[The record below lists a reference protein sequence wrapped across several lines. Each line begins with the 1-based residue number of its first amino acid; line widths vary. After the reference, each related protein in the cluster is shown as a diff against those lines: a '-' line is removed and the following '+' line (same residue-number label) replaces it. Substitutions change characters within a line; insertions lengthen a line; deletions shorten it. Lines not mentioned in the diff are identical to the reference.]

1 MASINDVADGDY
13 HIVNCA
19 NTNLVLE
26 VPNAY
31 TANFSKVALHT
42 NDYSDSKV
50 WRVSHRPDGTVR
62 LTYRFCGKVLE
73 SAYNTLKNGWQL
85 SIYDNNDTDAQTWD
99 LVPAEKTFKYGGLD
113 YQSYYVKLHKVDGW
127 YMECFGAAKDVKNG
141 TVVDIAGPNT
151 NTSSFEDDN
160 RWLFVPVPRFTA
172 GGMYEIYH
180 TGNRGMCFDVP
191 SASTSGGAAIQLWS
205 RNETNAQKFVFEPS
219 GDYFKIRAVC
229 SNKYLTYANGIKNGS
244 RIVQRAD
251 GNSDAFLWKVDA
263 YSNTGQLL
271 DNHVSLYGKD
281 CQVVQISPKGNT
293 AFAIDDSGNNTRN
306 SAAIQLWQDNQTQAQ
321 DWALW
326 PTNETNAN
334 IPAPYDLKATET
346 LGSSNVS
353 NVFGQHDRLYPT
365 WLCPDAWPNILANH
379 YEIRTRTRSLSSIS
393 SSWTEWTEWSD
404 WETANVQTS
413 GGQSIDYG
421 FGVKAGGN
429 RVWLADGF
437 DATLD
442 LSVSKAMQYG
452 YEIRCVSISDSTS
465 TNNVIGPAS
474 AGEISVYYMP
484 TISIESAEWS
494 PADGLSL
501 DYTTDYSCGANYVY
515 VTNLDFAKSEYS
527 DWSGKRTNTSHGNG
541 SVKFGRDIVPLVAN
555 GDVVNVIYSVGSDQW
570 PNFGTD
576 VTKSLTIRYDTSSS
590 VDMTQTLSIA
600 KGRRLSV
607 TVPHVGIEELW
618 MYAGSDG
625 SFTRHYKGGTVNGD
639 KTTFEVEYPF
649 GSDIKTLVMGYK
661 TDCSWGYS
669 VKETK
674 HDDEMFQYK
683 TPAHAFT
690 WDGGSFVIEA
700 SSDTLVTDRSINT
713 DYESNSLNGREYET
727 VTFGTTKKSHY
738 TAEGL
743 LYAGVTESVPEEI
756 EKLLDARHVFYRAPS
771 GECANVAITGVSYT
785 THTEYTKVTVNAI
798 EETVV

>member
-50 WRVSHRPDGTVR
+50 WRVSHRPNGTTR
-62 LTYRFCGKVLE
+62 ITYRFCGKVLE
-73 SAYNTLKNGWQL
+73 SSYNTLKNGWQL

-99 LVPAEKTFKYGGLD
+99 LVPSGRTFKYNGLD
-113 YQSYYVKLHKVDGW
+113 YPSYYVTLHKANQW
-127 YMECFGAAKDVKNG
+127 YMEAFGAAKDVRDG
-141 TVVDIAGPNT
+141 TKVDIAGPVT
-151 NTSSFEDDN
+151 NADGLENDN

-180 TGNRGMCFDVP
+180 TGNRGMSWDVP
-191 SASTSGGAAIQLWS
+191 GATTNDGAAIRLWA
-205 RNETNAQKFVFEPS
+205 RNESNAQKFVFEKS

-229 SNKYLTYANGIKNGS
+229 SGKYLTYASGIKNGS
-244 RIVQRAD
+244 RIVQRAG

-271 DNHVSLYGKD
+271 DNHVNLYGKD

-293 AFAIDDSGNNTRN
+293 QFAIDDSGNNTRN
-306 SAAIQLWQDNQTQAQ
+306 DAVIQLYQDNQSQAQ

-346 LGSSNVS
+346 LGSSNAS
-353 NVFGQHDRLYPT
+353 TVFGQHGRLYPT

-404 WETANVQTS
+404 WEAANVQTS

-421 FGVKAGGN
+421 FGVKAGGS

-442 LSVSKAMQYG
+442 ISVSKAKQYD
-452 YEIRCVSISDSTS
+452 YEVRCVSISDSTS

-474 AGEISVYYMP
+474 GGEISVYYMP
-484 TISIESAEWS
+484 TITIDSAEWS
-494 PADGLSL
+494 PKDGLSL
-501 DYTTDYSCGANYVY
+501 GYTTDYPCGANYVY
-515 VTNLDFAKSEYS
+515 VTGLDFTSSKYS
-527 DWSGKRTNTSHGNG
+527 DWNGKRAATSNGNG
-541 SVKFGRDIVPLVAN
+541 SVTFGRDVVPLVDN
-555 GDVVNVIYSVGSDQW
+555 GDTVTVTYSVGSDQW
-570 PNFGTD
+570 PDFGSA
-576 VTKSLTIRYDTSSS
+576 VTKTLTISYDTSSS
-590 VDMTQTLSIA
+590 VDMTQAIA
-600 KGRRLSV
+600 VSKGRKLSV
-607 TVPHVGIEELW
+607 TVPHVGTEELW
-618 MYAGSDG
+618 VYAGSG
-625 SFTRHYKGGTVNGD
+625 SRFTRHYKGGVVNGS

-649 GSDIKTLVMGYK
+649 GSDIRTLAMGYRQ
-661 TDCSWGYS
+661 DGSWGYS
-669 VKETK
+669 VVDTS
-674 HDDEMFQYK
+674 HDSELFRYK
-683 TPAHAFT
+683 MPAHAFT

-700 SSDTLVTDRSINT
+700 SSDTLVTDRTIDS

-743 LYAGVTESVPEEI
+743 LYEGVTESVAEEV

-785 THTEYTKVTVNAI
+785 RHLEYTKVTVNAI